1 MEVFGAI
8 TAAITVLQQIIRVYE
23 QAGQNANDG
32 VTLSND
38 IIDFLTH
45 IEDHLRQQPLS
56 ITDSL
61 RNDLTEFE
69 NSLREILR
77 RHQRLMGHNVNGLWA
92 RSTAKLKAFSNASD
106 IQHQLV
112 ELHRNIQT
120 CCQKLQISCAVRTD
134 VGVAVITE
142 HMTALRQDTNGL
154 IAEMHQSQVR
164 NGHGILS
171 HLLGIR
177 F

>member
-69 NSLREILR
+69 
-77 RHQRLMGHNVNGLWA
+77 
-92 RSTAKLKAFSNASD
+92 KLP
-106 IQHQLV
+106 HQLV
-112 ELHRNIQT
+112 KGDPPPSST
-120 CCQKLQISCAVRTD
+120 
-134 VGVAVITE
+134 
-142 HMTALRQDTNGL
+142 TNGP
-154 IAEMHQSQVR
+154 
-164 NGHGILS
+164 
-171 HLLGIR
+171 
-177 F
+177 